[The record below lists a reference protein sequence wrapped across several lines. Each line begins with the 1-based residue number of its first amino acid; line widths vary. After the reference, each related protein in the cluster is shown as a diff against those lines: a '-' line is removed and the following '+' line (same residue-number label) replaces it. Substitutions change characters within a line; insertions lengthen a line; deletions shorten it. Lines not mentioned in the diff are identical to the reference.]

1 MLRIFKFGSSSGL
14 GAEPKEG
21 QPGPTTFFKGLGAS
35 VGSPMFRFGSPAVVK
50 DHGESTGEVGDILQ
64 RENYPNRG
72 HNDQHDQEG
81 SNENHGVVRMGVDA
95 SLEEPLSSDRVEPQD
110 RLSFHHG

>member
-1 MLRIFKFGSSSGL
+1 M
-14 GAEPKEG
+14 
-21 QPGPTTFFKGLGAS
+21 
-35 VGSPMFRFGSPAVVK
+35 GSPVFRFGSPAVVK

-81 SNENHGVVRMGVDA
+81 SNGSHGVVQKGVDA
-95 SLEEPLSSDRVEPQD
+95 SLEEPFPSD
-110 RLSFHHG
+110 